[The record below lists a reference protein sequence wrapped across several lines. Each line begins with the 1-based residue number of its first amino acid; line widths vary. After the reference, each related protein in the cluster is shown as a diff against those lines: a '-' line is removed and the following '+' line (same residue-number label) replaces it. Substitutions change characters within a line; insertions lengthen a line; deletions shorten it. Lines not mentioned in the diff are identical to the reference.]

1 MTNRRQ
7 RLLRQTNVSC
17 QRADPMPK
25 PIAKSKRVSTARVN
39 RIIQKPGPYEGGP
52 NLADQAY
59 QAVLQALFDR
69 TIPGGAEFTQ
79 AELMR
84 RLGLTAQPLR
94 DALRTLETEG
104 LVTIHARSC
113 IRFIRADLELS
124 RDTYHFRSLIE
135 RAGARALAEKGDA
148 AEIRRLA
155 DDHEALLARLEGG
168 EWSPDEEASLDSL
181 EDRLHGGLISALRNP
196 LIETTARRLKNYV
209 TLVRLDWLTTRPLAI
224 RTVREHLDIV
234 NACAERDADAAE
246 AALASHFQLALQR
259 LIGMM

>member
-1 MTNRRQ
+1 MRKS
-7 RLLRQTNVSC
+7 L
-17 QRADPMPK
+17 
-25 PIAKSKRVSTARVN
+25 AKSNRVSTAHAR
-39 RIIQKPGPYEGGP
+39 RIIREPEPQEGGH

-69 TIPGGAEFTQ
+69 TIPAGAEFSQ

-94 DALRTLETEG
+94 DALRILETEG

-113 IRFIRADLELS
+113 IKFIRADLELS
-124 RDTYHFRSLIE
+124 RSTYHFRSLIE

-155 DDHEALLARLEGG
+155 NDHEALLARLEAG
-168 EWSPDEEASLDSL
+168 EWSPDEEASLNSL

-224 RTVREHLDIV
+224 RTVREHLEIV
-234 NACAERDADAAE
+234 NACVERDADAAE
-246 AALASHFQLALQR
+246 AALVSHFQLALQR
-259 LIGMM
+259 LLGMV